1 VLEIKSLAINYE
13 GTQAV
18 VNVDMTVQTGSA
30 VALLGPNGAGKT
42 STLNAISGLVSYG
55 GEITFDGTSLSKMT
69 PEKIA
74 KAGLI
79 HVPEG
84 RHVFGSLTVHENLQV
99 GLTARQ
105 GRTDGYT
112 LGDVYELL
120 PALKPITKR
129 PGWALSGGEQQM
141 VALGRGL
148 VAAPRLLLLDE
159 PSLGL
164 APIVVKAVFAAL
176 AQIVHRTPVLL
187 VEQNSVAALEV
198 CERGYVLMKG
208 AVVMQGTAAEM
219 TNREALIDSYL
230 GQATLAHAEHSA

>member
-1 VLEIKSLAINYE
+1 MLEIKSLAINYE

-18 VNVDMTVQTGSA
+18 VDVDITVGSGA
-30 VALLGPNGAGKT
+30 ATALLGPNGAGKT

-55 GEITFDGTSLSKMT
+55 GDITFDGTSLKKMT

-99 GLTARQ
+99 GLSARA
-105 GRTDGYT
+105 GRTDGYS
-112 LGDVYELL
+112 LLDVYELL
-120 PALKPITKR
+120 PALKPISKR

-176 AQIVHRTPVLL
+176 AQIVERTPVLL
-187 VEQNSVAALEV
+187 VEQNSVVALEV
-198 CERGYVLMKG
+198 CATGYVLLQG
-208 AVVMQGTAAEM
+208 AVVMQGSAADM

-230 GQATLAHAEHSA
+230 GQTTLVHADHSE